1 MVYQPWTREQDLAVL
16 YAKLEYGLQR
26 FRIHPDIPRLAAA
39 MVRTEASVVMRMGNF
54 DSLDSS
60 AATAGLA
67 HAANL
72 TREVWDEYVYDP
84 ERVFAE
90 AQEAYQNLLNGV

>member
-39 MVRTEASVVMRMGNF
+39 MGRSEDSLVMRIGNF
-54 DSLDSS
+54 DALDPS
-60 AATAGLA
+60 ASTAGLYNTA
-67 HAANL
+67 RL
-72 TREVWDEYVYDP
+72 TGEVWDEYVRYP

-90 AQEAYQNLLNGV
+90 AQEAYQNLLNSV